1 MQSDMLFAEKLF
13 WYLLVPIDFRVSFKL
28 TRGDDDDDDDDDDD
42 CRDADKRAALAAKAK
57 EKDELE
63 KKEHVRTNQKDET
76 ATITTLEVDTS
87 RTDKKKAETEISI
100 PSLPKAPSLQSHPHI
115 FKDRKK
121 VDRVVKK
128 PLIFP

>member
-1 MQSDMLFAEKLF
+1 MMMKFDDVVYDADDM
-13 WYLLVPIDFRVSFKL
+13 
-28 TRGDDDDDDDDDDD
+28 

-57 EKDELE
+57 EKDDLE
-63 KKEHVRTNQKDET
+63 KKEQVRPRDKDET

-87 RTDKKKAETEISI
+87 RTEKKRSETEVSI

-121 VDRVVKK
+121 VDRVVTLFCT
-128 PLIFP
+128 LIVNLWFRC

>member
-1 MQSDMLFAEKLF
+1 MGGGRKFCRALD
-13 WYLLVPIDFRVSFKL
+13 I
-28 TRGDDDDDDDDDDD
+28 DDDDDEVLYDNVNDDM

-57 EKDELE
+57 EKDDLE
-63 KKEHVRTNQKDET
+63 KKEQVRPRDKDET

-87 RTDKKKAETEISI
+87 RTEKKRSETEVSI

-121 VDRVVKK
+121 VDRVVT
-128 PLIFP
+128 